1 MKPATP
7 KARALLAKL
16 EALAERGI
24 NGEKAAAQAKLSKLK
39 ARYDF
44 TAPDKTTEDLFKG
57 CFRPATIAQP
67 ILTQTTETRDVIDFV
82 KWALEQETGIRCL
95 FRGDQLLAEA
105 TPKTAAQLKTIAATI
120 TETFTQLWGK
130 FSHAPGV
137 NQADRP
143 NFIRGL
149 YDGVVGDET
158 PGQLLPSRIEPRT
171 PKKRTT
177 KKAVGYV
184 AGLNLHPY
192 SVAVSLGKQIRFCVS
207 LDNLN
212 VELEQK
218 INPPQ
223 QIAA

>member
-16 EALAERGI
+16 EALAERGV
-24 NGEKAAAQAKLSKLK
+24 NGEKTAAQAKLSKLK

-44 TAPDKTTEDLFKG
+44 SAADKTTEDLFKG

-67 ILTQTTETRDVIDFV
+67 IFEHTTSARDVIDFV
-82 KWALEQETGIRCL
+82 KWTIESETGIRCL
-95 FRGDQLLAEA
+95 FRGDQLMAEA
-105 TPKTAAQLKTIAATI
+105 TPSTAAQLKTIASTI
-120 TETFTQLWGK
+120 TDNYTQLWK
-130 FSHAPGV
+130 RFSHAPGV
-137 NQADRP
+137 NPADRP
-143 NFIRGL
+143 NFVRGL
-149 YDGVVGDET
+149 FDGMTGDEA

-192 SVAVSLGKQIRFCVS
+192 SVAVNLGKQIRFCVS
-207 LDNLN
+207 LNN
-212 VELEQK
+212 ITAELEQK